1 MSKNNKTIYQI
12 KDNSFNDILEEKY
25 TFEELKEYF
34 KCDVLEGDDKE
45 LVIDYNNEIDT
56 CNNVSE
62 LAWVI
67 NDYRG
72 LKYDFIECAD
82 KEQ

>member
-25 TFEELKEYF
+25 TFKELKEYF
-34 KCDVLEGDDKE
+34 KCDVLEDDDKE
-45 LVIDYNNEIDT
+45 LIIDYNNEIDT

-62 LAWVI
+62 LAYII

-72 LKYDFIECAD
+72 LNYDFIEYTD